1 MNKPNLLKPR
11 PVKPTPK
18 PIANL
23 TEAEA
28 WAEVEKAQKAI
39 ANARNKFEAREHQSR
54 LKTLNAYLREI
65 NRRSF
70 YFTFALAAR
79 EFLPSEVFNRIED
92 FAKRV
97 QSGIENF

>member
-1 MNKPNLLKPR
+1 MQKPLKPR
-11 PVKPTPK
+11 PVRQPQK

-28 WAEVEKAQKAI
+28 WAEVELAQKAI

-70 YFTFALAAR
+70 YFTFSLAAR
-79 EFLPSEVFNRIED
+79 EFLPPEVFKHIED

-97 QSGIENF
+97 QSGLESLK